1 MSSSKWKNLNNNIK
15 KSKCFTCKIFDRVL
29 CIDLLNSKLKIRI
42 KYCRIH
48 VSTKLVYNLKW
59 VSSTNKHSIIICVSL
74 KNSSTNYDEVTWP
87 ALHGHGSLS

>member
-1 MSSSKWKNLNNNIK
+1 MSSSKWTNLNNNK
-15 KSKCFTCKIFDRVL
+15 TKSKCFTCKIFDSVL
-29 CIDLLNSKLKIRI
+29 CIDKAENKI
-42 KYCRIH
+42 KYCIIH

>member
-1 MSSSKWKNLNNNIK
+1 MNKFKHEYKKVKMFYMQKIWQSSVYW
-15 KSKCFTCKIFDRVL
+15 FTKFKAE
-29 CIDLLNSKLKIRI
+29 NKI

-48 VSTKLVYNLKW
+48 VSTKLVYNLEW

-87 ALHGHGSLS
+87 ALHGHGSLY